1 MRIGLQHAPLAQ
13 PVHLRIGQPEMAED
27 LGILLAELRGDSAH
41 RHALAALD
49 RDADV
54 WDLAQ
59 LRVARLLNEAAVA
72 DLRVGEP
79 LRVIINRAAGHT
91 GGFEH
96 LDPAL
101 GGPGRQHR
109 IHHVL

>member
-1 MRIGLQHAPLAQ
+1 
-13 PVHLRIGQPEMAED
+13 VHLRIGQPEMAED

-79 LRVIINRAAGHT
+79 LRVIINRIAGHT

-96 LDPAL
+96 LDPPL
-101 GGPGRQHR
+101 V
-109 IHHVL
+109 VLVVSTAFITCSSASRSAMRA

>member
-1 MRIGLQHAPLAQ
+1 MQ
-13 PVHLRIGQPEMAED
+13 PPAGSQMWSSVLP
-27 LGILLAELRGDSAH
+27 
-41 RHALAALD
+41 
-49 RDADV
+49 
-54 WDLAQ
+54 
-59 LRVARLLNEAAVA
+59 RLLNEAAVA

-96 LDPAL
+96 LDPVL